1 MLKVTQENSCRHY
14 SVISRGY
21 ATMNAPAQA
30 HAQSYTTNTPI
41 LLSCLLYAPF
51 APLASFYNPAGAG
64 VAAGHARVPAWGLGL
79 DLSSRP

>member
-1 MLKVTQENSCRHY
+1 
-14 SVISRGY
+14 
-21 ATMNAPAQA
+21 MNAPAQA

-41 LLSCLLYAPF
+41 LLSCLLY

-79 DLSSRP
+79 ALGPGLDLSSRP